1 MDCEKFNLKE
11 AACLGI
17 AGNFTGHLEQAGEAA
32 GFAGIKAADK
42 NAPKGIF
49 PTYIPG
55 PAGSVPGYLTVF
67 PFDSD
72 RIVFPR
78 GEQNLQIEPEC
89 ALVCTVR
96 WNGAK
101 AAELV
106 PVLFGASN
114 DCSVRGSGAEKIS
127 MKKNWGP
134 SSKGISRN
142 LIPVG
147 VFESGGTISGYRIA
161 SFLVRHNEVSAYGED
176 SPVSGYS
183 CIYKNLLDWTVGQL
197 NSQQDEGPLEN
208 VGAYLND
215 AGRPQK
221 IVLSIGSTRY
231 TEFGQRTFLQDG
243 DAAVVVLYQERKYS
257 PDDIAA
263 MVQDGTVA
271 LDKENSVLW
280 QSVRAGAF

>member
-1 MDCEKFNLKE
+1 
-11 AACLGI
+11 
-17 AGNFTGHLEQAGEAA
+17 
-32 GFAGIKAADK
+32 
-42 NAPKGIF
+42 
-49 PTYIPG
+49 
-55 PAGSVPGYLTVF
+55 
-67 PFDSD
+67 
-72 RIVFPR
+72 
-78 GEQNLQIEPEC
+78 
-89 ALVCTVR
+89 
-96 WNGAK
+96 
-101 AAELV
+101 
-106 PVLFGASN
+106 
-114 DCSVRGSGAEKIS
+114 

-147 VFESGGTISGYRIA
+147 AFESGGTISGYRIA